1 MTTNIVNRNTYVGIM
16 GRRDAE
22 QMK

>member
-1 MTTNIVNRNTYVGIM
+1 MTANIVNRNTYVGIM